1 MALGLPGDS
10 PHLQPEILANRPIL
24 SLGRG
29 QRKDST
35 LSFLYRET
43 KERIL
48 FLSDTQGK
56 TASRLGQ
63 KVTIST
69 AGERSEAFVPPRLPP
84 VPAVRMDR
92 LYTRL
97 EAANRAIGRLDG
109 VASILPDTPLF
120 LYMYV
125 RKEALLSSQIEGTQS
140 SLSDLLLFESED
152 APGVPLDDV
161 QEVSNYIGAMNHGL
175 NRIREGFPL
184 SLRLIREIHE
194 ALLSKGRGSTK
205 QPGEFRKSQNWIG
218 GTRPGNALFV
228 PPPPERVMDLMAD
241 LETFI
246 HTDAPEIPFLIK
258 AGLVHV
264 QFETIHPF
272 LDGNGRL
279 GRLLITFLLCTHGI
293 LKEPILYL
301 SLYFKSHR
309 QHYYDLLQRV
319 RDHGDWETWLEFFLD
334 GITETSLQAADA
346 AREILQLFESDR
358 KRIEE
363 LGRPAASALRVHQ
376 LLQQKPLTG
385 INDAA
390 EKLKLSSPTV
400 AKSIEHLE
408 QLGIVRETTGR
419 QRGRKFVYGEYLNIL
434 NRGTEPLNR

>member
-1 MALGLPGDS
+1 MSVTLG
-10 PHLQPEILANRPIL
+10 QNA
-24 SLGRG
+24 
-29 QRKDST
+29 T
-35 LSFLYRET
+35 
-43 KERIL
+43 
-48 FLSDTQGK
+48 
-56 TASRLGQ
+56 RLGQ
-63 KVTIST
+63 RVAIST
-69 AGERSEAFVPPRLPP
+69 AGERAEAYVPQALPP
-84 VPAVRMDR
+84 IPPVQLER
-92 LYTRL
+92 LYGRL

-140 SLSDLLLFESED
+140 SLSELLLYESED
-152 APGVPLDDV
+152 VPGVPLDDV

-175 NRIREGFPL
+175 NRIRDGFPL

-205 QPGEFRKSQNWIG
+205 QPGEFRRSQNWIG

-228 PPPPERVMDLMAD
+228 PPPPERVMDLMAG
-241 LETFI
+241 LEEFI
-246 HTDAPEIPFLIK
+246 HTDTPEIPFLVK

-309 QHYYDLLQRV
+309 QQYYDLLQQV
-319 RDHGDWETWLEFFLD
+319 RDQGDWETWLEFFLD

-346 AREILQLFESDR
+346 AREILRLFEADR
-358 KRIEE
+358 HRIEE

-376 LLQQKPLTG
+376 ILQQKPLIG
-385 INDAA
+385 INEAA
-390 EKLKLSSPTV
+390 EKLKMSQPTV
-400 AKSIEHLE
+400 AKSIQHLE
-408 QLGIVRETTGR
+408 ELGIVRETTGR
-419 QRGRKFVYGEYLNIL
+419 QRGRRFVYDEYLNIL
-434 NRGTEPLNR
+434 NRGTEPLGK